1 MVQGGDGVV
10 ERFFLHLTARG
21 WAALGELLT
30 EDVERVGPFGDR
42 VEGRARYLE
51 FLRSLVPQDYGNDVH
66 RITYAADGNSAFA
79 RVTEHLVYP
88 HGTHHLEEVYAFEL
102 DRRGRIARLEVY
114 WQTPDTDP
122 GGLGSASV
130 DRGVVGTAD
139 G

>member
-10 ERFFLHLTARG
+10 ERFFLPLTARG

-114 WQTPDTDP
+114 WQTPADDP
-122 GGLGSASV
+122 GGFGSANG
-130 DRGVVGTAD
+130 DRHDAGAAD

>member
-1 MVQGGDGVV
+1 MVPGGDGVV
-10 ERFFLHLTARG
+10 ERFFLHLTART
-21 WAALGELLT
+21 WTALGELLT

-66 RITYAADGNSAFA
+66 RITYAADGTSAFA

-114 WQTPDTDP
+114 WQTPADDP
-122 GGLGSASV
+122 GGFGSANG
-130 DRGVVGTAD
+130 DRHDAGAAD

>member
-114 WQTPDTDP
+114 WQTP
-122 GGLGSASV
+122 
-130 DRGVVGTAD
+130 R
-139 G
+139 